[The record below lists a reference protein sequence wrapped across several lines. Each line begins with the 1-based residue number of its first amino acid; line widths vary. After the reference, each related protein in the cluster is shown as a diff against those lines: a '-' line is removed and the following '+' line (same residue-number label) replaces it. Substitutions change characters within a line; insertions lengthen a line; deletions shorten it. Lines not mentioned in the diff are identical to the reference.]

1 MDISNAT
8 NFRQILTHETVP
20 LRFFVTKSLSATPST
35 FFRDEMILAK
45 SNQDKMSQNVTKSLI
60 ATPSTF
66 FRDEMILA
74 KGNLYNISLLVTKSL
89 IAAPSTFFRDDMN
102 KQNTKKS
109 RILPI
114 AILLN
119 LSYTKTFLAT
129 LRPHVS
135 ATKTYNHDILHLS
148 HYNAR

>member
-20 LRFFVTKSLSATPST
+20 LRFFVTKSL
-35 FFRDEMILAK
+35 
-45 SNQDKMSQNVTKSLI
+45 I
-60 ATPSTF
+60 AT
-66 FRDEMILA
+66 
-74 KGNLYNISLLVTKSL
+74 
-89 IAAPSTFFRDDMN
+89 PSTFFRDDMN
-102 KQNTKKS
+102 KQNTKNS

-148 HYNAR
+148 HYNARYLYILSQIQSKWSIM